1 MKISPAESQVLDVLW
16 RHDRPLASEE
26 VTQALANETEWAHP
40 TVRSLLGRL
49 VKKKAVSAVM
59 EGRRY
64 LYRPLLERAAYARA
78 ESENLLDRLFEGR
91 LTPFVTQFASH
102 KALTPEDV
110 TALRALIERLEN
122 DDQ

>member
-1 MKISPAESQVLDVLW
+1 MKISPAESRVLDVLW
-16 RHDRPLASEE
+16 KQGQPMTSEE
-26 VTQALANETEWAHP
+26 VSQTLADDQEWAHA

-64 LYRPLLERAAYARA
+64 LYRPLIDRAVYARA
-78 ESENLLDRLFEGR
+78 ESESLLDRLFEGR
-91 LTPFVTQFASH
+91 LTPFVTQFASQQT
-102 KALTPEDV
+102 LSPEDIA
-110 TALRALIERLEN
+110 ALRKLVERLE